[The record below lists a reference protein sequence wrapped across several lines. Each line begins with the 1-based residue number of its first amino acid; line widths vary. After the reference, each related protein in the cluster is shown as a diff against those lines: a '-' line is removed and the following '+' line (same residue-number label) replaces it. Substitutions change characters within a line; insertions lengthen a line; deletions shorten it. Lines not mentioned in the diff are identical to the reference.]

1 MANLG
6 FSTSNPFLGQ
16 DNPYLRQNIDATLG
30 DVTRNYNTAVK
41 PQMENSM
48 VNSGSFGNSGLM
60 EMQGNQ
66 QRQLGETLGRTAGA
80 MRLQDYGQ
88 QQDMYKWDQGFDRDL
103 YNDAYGQQQQNL
115 QTGIGLLDRM
125 QAYDVNDTNNATTIQ
140 NTPMNYWQQFS
151 GGANSIGQGYGNT
164 TGSQTGG
171 GSNPWVSALGG
182 AQLGSS
188 MQKSMGWGGWGG
200 GSTAGSSLSKEV
212 SGLGSNTWN
221 PYGDYNTGANGWGSY
236 GE

>member
-6 FSTSNPFLGQ
+6 FNTSNPFLGR
-16 DNPYLRQNIDATLG
+16 DNPYLQQNIDATLG
-30 DVTRNYNTAVK
+30 DVTRSYNLGVK
-41 PQMENSM
+41 PQTESSM

-60 EMQGNQ
+60 EIQGEQ
-66 QRQLGETLGRTAGA
+66 QRQLGDTLGRTAGS

-88 QQDMYKWDQGFDRDL
+88 QQDMYKWDQGFDRAL

-115 QTGIGLLDRM
+115 QTSVGLLGSL
-125 QAYDVNDTNNATTIQ
+125 QGYDANDTNNATTIQ

-151 GGANSIGQGYGNT
+151 NGANAIGQGYGT
-164 TGSQTGG
+164 QTGTQTGG

-188 MQKSMGWGGWGG
+188 LAKGWGGWGG
-200 GSTAGSSLSKEV
+200 NSNSGNYYQGSAG
-212 SGLGSNTWN
+212 GLEGYQDFGRS
-221 PYGDYNTGANGWGSY
+221 TGGNGAWL
-236 GE
+236 